1 MNISHYKQMNVE
13 LIGKDHVRGN
23 LPCQDK
29 TAYYQKNGVRVI
41 ALADGAGSKKD
52 SHLGADIA
60 TNTVCKLLI
69 DKFDEYFTLL
79 EDEPSRKSNLGK
91 IIVKEVYQNLN
102 NLVTENKA
110 ISIIEMSS
118 TLLFVAMK
126 GDRYIQGH
134 IGDGLIGELLNGE
147 TGLEVRV
154 RSYPENNGA
163 PNITFF
169 ITDSDANDNFR
180 ITSGFIGSHIKGFV
194 LMSDGPEEVL
204 YDLENKTLNPYIKN
218 LFTMYK
224 GTQKDSYSETLLRF
238 LDEQVS
244 KYSYDDLS
252 INFLY
257 IENESIDY
265 YKSLGQDYLAYLDMK
280 ISNGADVI
288 RKSGYSYMIEDSFYV
303 HKSSRSKMFVEGL
316 IRGNFQK

>member
-1 MNISHYKQMNVE
+1 MNISHYKQMNLE
-13 LIGKDHVRGN
+13 LIGKDHVRSN

-29 TAYYQKNGVRVI
+29 TAYFQKDGVRVI

-52 SHLGADIA
+52 SHLGADVS
-60 TNTVCKLLI
+60 TQTVCNLLI
-69 DKFDEYFTLL
+69 EHFDEYFTYL
-79 EDEPSRKSNLGK
+79 EDEPTRKSNLGK
-91 IIVKEVYQNLN
+91 LIVKEVYQNLN
-102 NLVTENKA
+102 NLVAEDKA

-134 IGDGLIGELLNGE
+134 IGDGLIGELLTGE
-147 TGLEVRV
+147 NGLEVRV

-204 YDLENKTLNPYIKN
+204 YDIENKTLNPYIEK
-218 LFTMYK
+218 LFSMYK
-224 GTQKDSYSETLLRF
+224 GTTKDTYSTTLLRF

-257 IENESIDY
+257 IENEPIEY
-265 YKSLGQDYLAYLDMK
+265 YKELGQEYLQYL
-280 ISNGADVI
+280 NGKLDNGSDVI
-288 RKSGYSYMIEDSFYV
+288 RKSGYSYMIDDSFNIRN
-303 HKSSRSKMFVEGL
+303 SSRSKRFVEGL

>member
-265 YKSLGQDYLAYLDMK
+265 YKSLGQDYLAYLDKK